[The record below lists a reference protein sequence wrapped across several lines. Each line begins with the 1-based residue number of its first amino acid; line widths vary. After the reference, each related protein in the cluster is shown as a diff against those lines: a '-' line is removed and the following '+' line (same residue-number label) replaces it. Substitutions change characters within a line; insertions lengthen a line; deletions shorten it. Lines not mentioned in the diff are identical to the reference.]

1 MKITD
6 ESSSCKCYN
15 IITMASGSTPIY
27 DLPYP
32 VLSDPVNVSG
42 DIQSL
47 AEQLELIL
55 PSIGLPTHTF
65 EVSNNSG
72 TNIQKGDPLYISG
85 YDSIEN
91 KPEVSR
97 CDADDIN
104 TFPIVG
110 LAQTAIADGS
120 SGVAVISG
128 VFTGIDTSA
137 FTSST
142 ILYVDSGGG
151 LTDTQPSSG
160 SGAVGVVAYVNVS
173 GTIIV
178 GATKGNG
185 TWGSMKAGLS

>member
-1 MKITD
+1 
-6 ESSSCKCYN
+6 
-15 IITMASGSTPIY
+15 MASGSTPIY

-47 AEQLELIL
+47 AEQLEVIL

-72 TNIQKGDPLYISG
+72 DNIQKGDPLYISG
-85 YDSIEN
+85 YDTVEN

-97 CDADDIN
+97 CLADDIT
-104 TFPIVG
+104 TFPVVG

-128 VFTGIDTSA
+128 VFTDIDTNA
-137 FTSST
+137 FTEGA
-142 ILYVDSGGG
+142 ILYTATSGG
-151 LTDTQPSSG
+151 LTDVQPAAG
-160 SGAVGVVAYVNVS
+160 SGAVGVVAYADTT
-173 GTIIV
+173 GIIIV
-178 GATKGNG
+178 GANKGNG

>member
-1 MKITD
+1 
-6 ESSSCKCYN
+6 
-15 IITMASGSTPIY
+15 MASGSTPIY

-47 AEQLELIL
+47 AEQIELVL
-55 PSIGLPTHTF
+55 PSIGLPLHTL

-72 TNIQKGDPLYISG
+72 DNVQKGDPVYISG
-85 YDSIEN
+85 YDSVEN

-97 CDADDIN
+97 CEASDLT
-104 TFPIVG
+104 TFPVAG

-120 SGVAVISG
+120 SGVIVISG
-128 VFTGIDTSA
+128 VFNDIDTSV
-137 FTSST
+137 FTAGD
-142 ILYVDSGGG
+142 ILYTATSGG
-151 LTDTQPSSG
+151 LTVTQPASG
-160 SGAVGVVAYVNVS
+160 SGAVATVAYAGVT
-173 GTIIV
+173 GIIIV

>member
-1 MKITD
+1 MTPP
-6 ESSSCKCYN
+6 
-15 IITMASGSTPIY
+15 SGATPIY

-32 VLSDPVNVSG
+32 TLSDPVAVSS
-42 DIQSL
+42 DIQAL
-47 AEQLELIL
+47 AEQIELIL
-55 PSIGLPTHTF
+55 PTIGLPTHTF

-72 TNIQKGDPLYISG
+72 ENIQKGDPLYISG

-97 CDADDIN
+97 CDADDVN
-104 TFPIVG
+104 TFPVVG

-128 VFTGIDTSA
+128 VFTDINTSA
-137 FTSST
+137 FTSNT

-160 SGAVGVVAYVNVS
+160 SGAVGVVAYVAAS
-173 GTIIV
+173 GIIIV
-178 GATKGNG
+178 GAVKGNG
-185 TWGSMKAGLS
+185 TWGSLKAGLS